1 MHDDTTNFRGNSLCL
16 DPISVDD
23 AAAVYPLLPTQ
34 ANNRLWLQTYG
45 RPCED
50 LDHLRCTFVTHLHDP
65 SLHGKAFSI
74 KKTATKAAVGWVTF
88 KVSNNGN
95 DGGRASCAMFLPP
108 RQRTRHVIEMLFILA
123 RRFLEE
129 ESSCATLEYWTRTLS
144 DAAGQA
150 TGTNS
155 ATTVDGIL
163 RRQLLVEEPDK
174 VSDLSR
180 VRRAQWPTIRS
191 ALEAWLG
198 SGDAGVMN
206 PPHEGLELRAYRAS
220 GRASGTD
227 STHSANFVPI
237 MSGIHSFAT
246 FATLALLALTID
258 ALPQLSQVP
267 RHRHHSWQGTQ
278 TSSVYAT
285 TVDAS
290 TAVDQPTTFPT
301 LSVESSHSY
310 LSSTAPYG
318 FTSSGFGPAPTGVFP
333 PGQSAS
339 TAPGA
344 ASATGSPSWPSPSN
358 ASNATN
364 STSAARKNFPD
375 KFRGVNLGAWL
386 VLEPWM
392 TPDLFEGTEAVD
404 QWTFDATDG
413 AEAKLQQHWSTYI
426 TEGDFKN
433 MSSWGINSVRIPI
446 GYWAY
451 NNFGT
456 PYIQGA
462 DAYLEKAIGWARQ
475 YGMWVMVDCHGSP
488 GSQNGAE
495 HSGHSGAVSWQADD
509 NLDYSIDVLQKIAE
523 KYGSMDYA
531 DVVMGI
537 ELVNE
542 PKIGDDANS
551 LSTTQWWAEKAY
563 HAVKAKT
570 ANPDL
575 YILHHDGFVGAQTWT
590 EVGASLNGNTS
601 YDQAVFALDL
611 HLYQNQD
618 PTSKSLNLTG
628 HIDKAC
634 AYVATDLLLPP
645 DTTLPVFIGEFS
657 AQIDIPG
664 CTDGDWTQAQIDGT
678 RQFFEA
684 QINAFEHSTR
694 GWFIWSLKQGSD
706 GGAWSMQGLMENVY
720 RGDKVTERKYPGI
733 CPFG

>member
-1 MHDDTTNFRGNSLCL
+1 MHDDSTNFRGNSLFL

-23 AAAVYPLLPTQ
+23 AAAVYPLLTTQ

-74 KKTATKAAVGWVTF
+74 KTTATKAAIGWVTF

-129 ESSCATLEYWTRTLS
+129 ESSCATLEYRTGTLS

-150 TGTNS
+150 TGINS
-155 ATTVDGIL
+155 AITVDGIL
-163 RRQLLVEEPDK
+163 RRQLLVEEPDR

-198 SGDAGVMN
+198 LGD
-206 PPHEGLELRAYRAS
+206 
-220 GRASGTD
+220 
-227 STHSANFVPI
+227 
-237 MSGIHSFAT
+237 
-246 FATLALLALTID
+246 
-258 ALPQLSQVP
+258 
-267 RHRHHSWQGTQ
+267 GTQ
-278 TSSVYAT
+278 TSSAYAT

-290 TAVDQPTTFPT
+290 TAADQPTSFPT

-318 FTSSGFGPAPTGVFP
+318 FTSSGFGSAPTGVFP

-339 TAPGA
+339 TGPGA
-344 ASATGSPSWPSPSN
+344 TSSTGSPSWPSSSS

-364 STSAARKNFPD
+364 STSTARKNFPD

-392 TPDLFEGTEAVD
+392 TPDLFDGTDAVD
-404 QWTFDATDG
+404 QWTFDSTDG

-462 DAYLEKAIGWARQ
+462 DAYLEKAIAWARQ

-509 NLDYSIDVLQKIAE
+509 NLDYSIDVLEKIAE

-531 DVVMGI
+531 DVVMGV

-590 EVGASLNGNTS
+590 EVGANLNGNTS

-634 AYVATDLLLPP
+634 AYVATDLLLLP
-645 DTTLPVFIGEFS
+645 DATLPVFIGEFS

-664 CTDGDWTQAQIDGT
+664 CTDGDWTQPQIDGT

-694 GWFIWSLKQGSD
+694 GWFLWSLKQGSD